1 MKGGNFLKNFKRR
14 KFFMKK
20 NVLLKSFL
28 VLVLVSLLV
37 FSMTG
42 CYPAPPIVTTGTLY
56 ITIGGW
62 YPYYDYDIYFD
73 YAYMGYTTTG
83 SFTIYNITPGT
94 HTLGAYEYWTGW
106 PWDTITVYITT
117 GANYVTISPY

>member
-1 MKGGNFLKNFKRR
+1 
-14 KFFMKK
+14 MKK

-28 VLVLVSLLV
+28 VLVLFSLLL

-62 YPYYDYDIYFD
+62 YPYYTYDIYLGSF
-73 YAYMGYTTTG
+73 YYGFTSTA
-83 SFTIYNITPGT
+83 SFTITNITPGWY
-94 HTLGAYEYWTGW
+94 TLGAYEYWTGW
-106 PWDTITVYITT
+106 PWDTISIYVSA